1 MLRRMAGRNDL
12 TTGNG
17 ESDLRSGVMTD
28 DKPLAGKRRL
38 LGLDYGDK
46 TVGVAV
52 SDPLG
57 MTAQGV
63 EIIRREKAS
72 KLRRTL
78 ARVEELAAEYGIEGV
93 VLGLPLKIDGSEGS
107 RCEKTRQFG
116 SLLEKRLKLP
126 LVYWDE
132 RLTTQEA
139 YDLMR
144 EAGVRREKKRDFVD
158 EIAAMIILQDFLSA
172 NGA

>member
-1 MLRRMAGRNDL
+1 MSRQMAGRNDL
-12 TTGNG
+12 AADCGGNAIAPG
-17 ESDLRSGVMTD
+17 AVLDAGS
-28 DKPLAGKRRL
+28 LAGKKRL

-52 SDPLG
+52 SDLLG

-78 ARVEELAAEYGIEGV
+78 ARIEELVSEYGVEGI
-93 VLGLPLKIDGSEGS
+93 VLGLPLRIDGSEGS

-126 LVYWDE
+126 LV
-132 RLTTQEA
+132 
-139 YDLMR
+139 
-144 EAGVRREKKRDFVD
+144 
-158 EIAAMIILQDFLSA
+158 
-172 NGA
+172 

>member
-1 MLRRMAGRNDL
+1 MSRRMAGR
-12 TTGNG
+12 
-17 ESDLRSGVMTD
+17 S
-28 DKPLAGKRRL
+28 RL

-78 ARVEELAAEYGIEGV
+78 ARIEELAKEYEVGGV
-93 VLGLPLKIDGSEGS
+93 VLGLPFRIDGSEGS

-116 SLLEKRLKLP
+116 EMLARRLGLP
-126 LVYWDE
+126 IIYQDE

-139 YDLMR
+139 YDVMR
-144 EAGVRREKKRDFVD
+144 KTGVRREKKKDFVD
-158 EIAAMIILQDFLSA
+158 EIAAMVILQDFLNA
-172 NGA
+172 NSE